1 MSLSNIVRNARVAP
15 AVFIGEHQ
23 LDAQAETSAEKVL
36 ARVFPKVE
44 YMTAPTG
51 AKLISVLEVGR
62 FVEVLEQQRE
72 EARRAGYEEGRK
84 SGYETGKDEAR
95 RVLQQFDKAIADAVK
110 SREVV
115 LEEAKQKI
123 LELVTKIS
131 RKVTFDAIEA
141 DREKTAEM
149 IAGIVNK
156 LNDRS
161 RLKVLVHPDF
171 LPVVEQNIQQYLTG
185 ATMIKELTIEAD
197 PRVRVGGCF
206 IQTPSGDIDARLESQ
221 FEIVETAM
229 LAGENTK

>member
-23 LDAQAETSAEKVL
+23 LDAQAEASAEKVL

-62 FVEVLEQQRE
+62 FVEVLDQQRE
-72 EARRAGYEEGRK
+72 EARSAGYEAGRK
-84 SGYETGKDEAR
+84 SGYETGKEEAR

-185 ATMIKELTIEAD
+185 TAMIKELTIEAD
-197 PRVRVGGCF
+197 PRVRQGGCF

>member
-23 LDAQAETSAEKVL
+23 LDAQAEVAAEKVL
-36 ARVFPKVE
+36 GRVFPKVE